1 MLKNILKKLSF
12 IFIFCSVLL
21 NGATFNEKIAN
32 IIGYDTFN
40 ENLSLIN
47 YIFQDKSAYYQ
58 NQSLNYPAVM
68 QRLKDNG
75 LLTVSLN
82 APENITISFK
92 ISNAPIKSMK
102 IISDSLKRLGYYH
115 YFTKS
120 LVYNEDRSATWIIN
134 LKTEAAIDPLM
145 LSIELAQS
153 NCKFIDIKKEG
164 YTKWS
169 YVIDT
174 SNSTLAKSQKLIA
187 GEKVDLRKPLKPY
200 FINFE
205 EASDLIV
212 LSKPGNQWFPN
223 IVFYDKDLNI
233 LEIVKDDKK
242 SRSIKLAIPEDTKYV
257 KIDDIYTLENIKR
270 GLSVM
275 IK

>member
-1 MLKNILKKLSF
+1 MKNILKKLSF
-12 IFIFCSVLL
+12 IFIFCAVVL
-21 NGATFNEKIAN
+21 NASTFNEKIAN

-40 ENLSLIN
+40 ENQSLIN

-58 NQSLNYPAVM
+58 NDSLNYPAVM
-68 QRLKDNG
+68 QKLKDNG
-75 LLTVSLN
+75 LLNVSLD
-82 APENITISFK
+82 APENITISFE

-120 LVYNEDRSATWIIN
+120 LVYNEDKTTTWVIN

-145 LSIELAQS
+145 LSIELAQN
-153 NCKFIDIKKEG
+153 NCKFIDIQKEG
-164 YTKWS
+164 YTSWKYS
-169 YVIDT
+169 IDT
-174 SNSTLAKSQKLIA
+174 SDSTLAKSQKLLA

-200 FINFE
+200 FINFD

-223 IVFYDKDLNI
+223 IVFYDRDLNI
-233 LEIVKDDKK
+233 LEIVKDDKQA
-242 SRSIKLAIPEDTKYV
+242 RSIKVTIPENTKYV